1 MENNNIKVIDEID
14 YGNGEFE
21 FINDNYVK
29 EILKSAHKAISLC
42 ELWNWLR
49 IYEPPSGK
57 GFMFNSTPELDKINE
72 QMWKDPIN
80 NNHSGGS
87 YAFVMR
93 QMEYIAKNNYNNYK
107 NNYNKL

>member
-1 MENNNIKVIDEID
+1 
-14 YGNGEFE
+14 
-21 FINDNYVK
+21 
-29 EILKSAHKAISLC
+29 
-42 ELWNWLR
+42 
-49 IYEPPSGK
+49 
-57 GFMFNSTPELDKINE
+57 MFNSTPELNKISE

-107 NNYNKL
+107 NNYNNL